1 MSVHTFIVMY
11 IFGVGAFVNCYVVR
25 GACFLDTCMFYN
37 NLHFKRYLV
46 ILISNLKSRVIVLV
60 TVVGS

>member
-1 MSVHTFIVMY
+1 MSVHLLTVML
-11 IFGVGAFVNCYVVR
+11 YVVL
-25 GACFLDTCMFYN
+25 AFLDTCMFYN

-60 TVVGS
+60 PVVGS